1 MRFLKEYTKFLST
14 RLLEELDMSKVTLF
28 SNAIALETKIIDEMN
43 KDLS

>member
-14 RLLEELDMSKVTLF
+14 RLLEELDMSKATLF